1 MMRVSRLASLPVEA
15 LTERISDTEEDNKK
29 QLVRDMKFLAYAPG
43 NKGHLTPEE
52 AVKDVLK
59 VAENASLANGD
70 GGAFLSHFG
79 NKQWL

>member
-1 MMRVSRLASLPVEA
+1 MSLFSKTVA
-15 LTERISDTEEDNKK
+15 NKTIDTEEENKK
-29 QLVRDMKFLAYAPG
+29 LLVRDMKFLAYAPD
-43 NKGHLTPEE
+43 NKGHVTPEE

-59 VAENASLANGD
+59 VANNASLANGD

>member
-1 MMRVSRLASLPVEA
+1 MVQSA
-15 LTERISDTEEDNKK
+15 
-29 QLVRDMKFLAYAPG
+29 KFAGYAPHF
-43 NKGHLTPEE
+43 KGPDKPED
-52 AVKDVLK
+52 AVKSILK